1 MDQEALLRKVLACEL
16 HYSKLWLVCVSLRG
30 VSWDKMAFE
39 QREIIFQARE
49 AATNVLSIFLTS
61 PEYRYVWQDIH
72 CYVAS
77 LLFFSS
83 ALHYD
88 MPYMIPLPQQRSQA
102 SCF

>member
-49 AATNVLSIFLTS
+49 AAKNVLSIFLTS
-61 PEYRYVWQDIH
+61 PEYRYVWQDPLLCCVPI
-72 CYVAS
+72 VFS
-77 LLFFSS
+77 L